1 MAQHMHGDTAD
12 VEISIGTIR
21 GRRRDGLYLFSG
33 VPYAEAPAGARRF
46 LPAMPKQAW
55 QGVFDATRASAVAP
69 QLTSRL
75 VKVMGD
81 FEREQS
87 EDCLRL
93 EIVSP
98 GLAGQRRP
106 VVVWFHGGGFS
117 SGSGALDWYD
127 GSMLAREGDV
137 VTVGVNYRLGALG
150 YLFAPGVSEGNLGLL
165 DQALALRFVRDNIS
179 SFGGAPDNITLMGQ
193 SAGASSILALIAGGH
208 ATDGVRRAIL
218 QSAPLGMHAQTQVQ
232 AHHIGSD
239 FLKAIGVDAGS
250 SDARN
255 QACSV
260 SLEAILAA
268 QAGVA
273 RAHARLGDTAPPF
286 QLVSGCAALP
296 EPGFLAHAAAEAM
309 QGIDLIVG
317 VTADEAEAFFALD
330 PRIQALESTEFPQ
343 LVASLHGQQGTAML
357 DRAMRARPDMSPPA
371 LLSQIVSDAVF
382 VSPNLDFAN
391 QVAAAGGR
399 VFFYGFDWRSP
410 SPGLGSCHCLELP
423 FVFGPTAAWSN
434 APMMQMADNEVVAS
448 LSAAIRTAWLS
459 FINTGTPRAE
469 GLPNWPLFATGERA
483 VMHLGETCFVRA
495 AGEEGL

>member
-1 MAQHMHGDTAD
+1 MAQQMHGDTAD
-12 VEISIGTIR
+12 VEISIGKIR
-21 GRRRDGLYLFSG
+21 GRRQAGLYLFSG
-33 VPYAEAPAGARRF
+33 VPYAQAPAGARRF

-55 QGVFDATRASAVAP
+55 QGVFDATQPSAVAP

-75 VKVMGD
+75 VKIMGD
-81 FEREQS
+81 FERGQS
-87 EDCLRL
+87 EDCLHL

-98 GLAGQRRP
+98 GLDARRRP

-127 GSMLAREGDV
+127 GSTLAREGDV

-150 YLFAPGVSEGNLGLL
+150 YLLAPGVSEGNLGLL

-179 SFGGAPDNITLMGQ
+179 SFGGDPEDITLMGQ
-193 SAGASSILALIAGGH
+193 SAGASSILALFAGGH

-218 QSAPLGMHAQTQVQ
+218 QSAPLGMHPQTQEQ
-232 AHHIGSD
+232 AQRIGSD
-239 FLKAIGVDAGS
+239 FLDAIGVDAGS

-286 QLVSGCAALP
+286 QLVSGSAALP
-296 EPGFLAHAAAEAM
+296 EPGLVANAAAGAM

-330 PRIQALESTEFPQ
+330 PRIQALESAELPQ

-357 DRAMRARPDMSPPA
+357 DRANSDGPGMSAAA
-371 LLSQIVSDAVF
+371 LLSKIVSHAVF
-382 VSPNLDFAN
+382 VSPSLDFAN

-399 VFFYGFDWRSP
+399 VFFYGFDWRSAF
-410 SPGLGSCHCLELP
+410 SGLGSCHCLELP

-434 APMMQMADNEVVAS
+434 APMMRMADDVVAD
-448 LSAAIRTAWLS
+448 LSVAIRTAWLS
-459 FINTGTPRAE
+459 FINTGTPRGE
-469 GLPNWPLFATGERA
+469 GLPTWPPFADGERA
-483 VMHLGETCFVRA
+483 VMHLDEKCFVRD
-495 AGEEGL
+495 AGENGL